1 MVRDAH
7 HTDEVGTSSE
17 SHESSVPKAEA
28 PERTI
33 SQPMGFHAM
42 DVPPMAGANAKQAH
56 GDSTEPEESHN
67 PTTGSMYPVLRH
79 MYRFIEVVCQQFPRE
94 FCTFLAEV

>member
-1 MVRDAH
+1 MEEVVRDAH

-42 DVPPMAGANAKQAH
+42 DIPPMAGANAKQAH

-67 PTTGSMYPVLRH
+67 PTAGSMYPVLRH
-79 MYRFIEVVCQQFPRE
+79 MYRFH
-94 FCTFLAEV
+94 

>member
-1 MVRDAH
+1 MEEVVRDAH

-33 SQPMGFHAM
+33 SQPMDFYAM
-42 DVPPMAGANAKQAH
+42 DTPPMAGLMPSRLIGTALNPK
-56 GDSTEPEESHN
+56 SHTIQ
-67 PTTGSMYPVLRH
+67 PLAR
-79 MYRFIEVVCQQFPRE
+79 RIQF
-94 FCTFLAEV
+94 

>member
-1 MVRDAH
+1 MIRDAH

-17 SHESSVPKAEA
+17 SHESSMPKAED

-42 DVPPMAGANAKQAH
+42 DIPLMAKANAKQAH
-56 GDSTEPEESHN
+56 GDSAEPEESHN

-79 MYRFIEVVCQQFPRE
+79 ILRFS
-94 FCTFLAEV
+94 